1 VALKLSKKNVKL
13 EKPCIDIYS
22 VNSAAH
28 AGRFQLR
35 LMDEM
40 EKNLVANNVT
50 VRPRSSSYTHLQ
62 FFQKTTES
70 QELSRAALTAI
81 ETTRELTK
89 RFHIYIHFTS
99 QTSEFNQNL
108 FFFNLF

>member
-1 VALKLSKKNVKL
+1 
-13 EKPCIDIYS
+13 
-22 VNSAAH
+22 
-28 AGRFQLR
+28 
-35 LMDEM
+35 MDEM

-89 RFHIYIHFTS
+89 RFHIDIHFAS